1 MHSTTKA
8 QIVCDDSEAEAIL
21 QNLQALSDQLV
32 TAWQER
38 AVVLT
43 IEEQSMLRREI
54 HKTCEMLSNL
64 THSI

>member
-1 MHSTTKA
+1 MQSTTKA
-8 QIVCDDSEAEAIL
+8 QIVCNDSEAEAIL
-21 QNLQALSDQLV
+21 QNLRALSDQVV

-54 HKTCEMLSNL
+54 HSACEMLSNL